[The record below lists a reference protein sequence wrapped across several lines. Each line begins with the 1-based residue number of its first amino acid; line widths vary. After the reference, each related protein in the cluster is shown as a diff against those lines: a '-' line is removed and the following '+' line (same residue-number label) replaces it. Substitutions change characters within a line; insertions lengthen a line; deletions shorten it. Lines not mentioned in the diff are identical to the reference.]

1 MTENQNPE
9 QKARDTIDALLK
21 QAGWVVQSAKKIDLN
36 AGSGQA
42 VREYQTDAGPAD
54 YVLFVDKKAVG
65 VIEAKREDLGHKI
78 TDVETQTEGY
88 AKAKLK
94 WINNK
99 EPLPFLYESTSI
111 ITRFTDGR
119 DPKPRSREVF
129 NFHRPET
136 LKEWLV
142 QGESLRARLHH
153 IPPLNP
159 NRLPAKE
166 LRLRD
171 CQEIAITKLEESFKA
186 DRPRALIQM
195 ATGAGKTYTAIT
207 SIYRLLK
214 YAHGKRI
221 LFLVDTK
228 NLGEQAE
235 QEMMS
240 FVPLDDNR
248 KFTELYN
255 VQRLKSSFV
264 AKDNRQD
271 FWATT
276 SNKQL
281 NFVQHI
287 RTMLKTTGRTAV
299 VVPDN
304 VLFEGGAGETVR
316 KKLLETTELHTI
328 LRLPTGIFYANGV
341 KANVLFFDN
350 RAASKEPWTKEVWYY
365 DYRTNIHHTLKKKPL
380 RFEDLQEFIANYN
393 PLNRHERKESWNEQS
408 NPEGRWRKYS
418 YEQIIARDKTSL
430 DIFWLKDKSLADLDN
445 LPEPDVLALEIIDNL
460 EAGLGSFRA
469 IAESI

>member
-42 VREYQTDAGPAD
+42 VREYQTDVGPAD

-88 AKAKLK
+88 AKARLK
-94 WINNK
+94 WVNNK
-99 EPLPFLYESTSI
+99 QPLPFLYESTGI

-129 NFHRPET
+129 CFHRPET
-136 LKEWLV
+136 LKEWLT
-142 QGESLRARLHH
+142 QGDTLRARLHH

-159 NRLPAKE
+159 NHLPAKE

-171 CQEIAITKLEESFKA
+171 CQETAIVNLEASFKA

-207 SIYRLLK
+207 SMYRLLK
-214 YAHGKRI
+214 HARGKRI